1 MSQHFKKKQAKS
13 SANDIPTAS
22 LPDIIFMLLIFF
34 MVTTVLRETTVQVR
48 TTLPK
53 AEALTKIEQKRLVS
67 YIWIGPLKQGLNQFG
82 PTSIQIDDALVED
95 LTVIRSIMYRK
106 WQEQPRL
113 IVSLRV
119 DETSEMGVVT
129 KVQQELR
136 EAGTL
141 RINYS
146 SKRDLSNL

>member
-1 MSQHFKKKQAKS
+1 MSTHFKKKTSTKQE
-13 SANDIPTAS
+13 IPLAS

-48 TTLPK
+48 TLLPR
-53 AEALTKIEQKRLVS
+53 AEALTKIDQKRLVS
-67 YIWIGPLKQGLNQFG
+67 YVYVGPKKLPGNKLGD
-82 PTSIQIDDALVED
+82 TAVQIDDALIDDVNAIR
-95 LTVIRSIMYRK
+95 TVMYRK
-106 WQEQPRL
+106 LLEQPKL

-119 DETSEMGVVT
+119 DETSEMGIVLD
-129 KVQQELR
+129 VQQELR

-146 SKRDLSNL
+146 TKREV